1 MSNINEKKKIFDP
14 MADDSLESRKIIKG
28 KTTNINNFNQVK
40 YKWTS
45 SLYRE
50 MLSFFWIPEIIPL
63 ASEKTVYRREL
74 SQFQK
79 KSFDETLSFLI
90 FLDSI
95 QATMLPNL
103 SDYITAPEVSR
114 IFALQTMM
122 EVIHSQAYSYILESI
137 CDDSEIMK
145 IYYYFRDNE
154 KLLERCNQLTSF
166 YADFRN
172 NPNDSNLAKLI
183 FASFALEG
191 ILFWSGF
198 YYFYNLAYNEKMTKT
213 ADVIR
218 LIHRDEISHMD
229 FFQKIILEI
238 KNELPGFLTQELFN
252 EVFIP
257 IVNLEKEW
265 SIPVYGEGIPGI
277 TKQTIVDSIHYR
289 SHVVAGLI
297 EFDSPFPYAEN
308 PYPHLDGIG
317 VDSGSGIKT
326 SFFETR
332 LTNYTQS
339 VSILGW
345 DKI

>member
-1 MSNINEKKKIFDP
+1 MENFSPLLFLCGIMSNINEKKKIFDP

-218 LIHRDEISHMD
+218 LIHRKHFTAVLKLSLI
-229 FFQKIILEI
+229 
-238 KNELPGFLTQELFN
+238 
-252 EVFIP
+252 
-257 IVNLEKEW
+257 
-265 SIPVYGEGIPGI
+265 
-277 TKQTIVDSIHYR
+277 
-289 SHVVAGLI
+289 AGN
-297 EFDSPFPYAEN
+297 SC
-308 PYPHLDGIG
+308 
-317 VDSGSGIKT
+317 
-326 SFFETR
+326 
-332 LTNYTQS
+332 
-339 VSILGW
+339 
-345 DKI
+345 